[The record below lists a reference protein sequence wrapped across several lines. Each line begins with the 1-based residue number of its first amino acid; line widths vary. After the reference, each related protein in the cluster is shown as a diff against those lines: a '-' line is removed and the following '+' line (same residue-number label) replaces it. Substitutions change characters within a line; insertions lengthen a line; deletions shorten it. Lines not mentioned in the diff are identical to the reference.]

1 MNYDE
6 IMSLKVGDLLQSTLD
21 VVPGTGFSV
30 LKENPRWSDGRRIVE
45 ITYRGI
51 SIGGRAYVGGY
62 TEFGDNGGAMSFSIG
77 EGEKMYRKI

>member
-6 IMSLKVGDLLQSTLD
+6 IMSLKVGDFLQNTLD

-30 LKENPRWSDGRRIVE
+30 LKENPRWSHGRKVVE
-45 ITYRGI
+45 IVHRGE
-51 SIGGRAYVGGY
+51 GVDGAYVIGY